1 MRESSPSRKPEP
13 SLQSSRLTGAASQ
26 PSRGARAQQSR
37 VPRSSQGDRAS
48 KANRPSRSAA
58 SSSAQARSSS
68 RTSSRSRQDAPSGRA
83 ASSSRA
89 VRGQKGR
96 NAALPVSTG
105 RKAELGS
112 VRVEA
117 DRRKERRSGK
127 NARALDRSSVKTSG
141 RRGAGSARN
150 IGSSGNSLVSA
161 LAGNRIA
168 LVALVAVLLFGGGF
182 LVDWALNHGRVHS
195 GVFVGDVDLSGKKI
209 DEAERLIEE
218 RYGSLLEN
226 TRVVIFA
233 SDEAARTVD
242 VDEEIA
248 QEEALAEQVS
258 VEEAREN
265 KKLWWT
271 NAEQLGV
278 ALPSEELAEQA
289 YQVGRGDG
297 GSIARLKA
305 LFAERVIPIGAS
317 YNEERFEEL
326 ASDIDL
332 TIGDPRVDF
341 DVAVE
346 EGEARLVE
354 GHDGYMVNR
363 DAFRASLDAAFFS
376 DAVPDA
382 SFTASVEY
390 APLRITRDQAQTAC
404 DYANSALSTEVSFAY
419 GDQSWT
425 TSRVELGSWLT
436 TEVKAVKNGYALDL
450 LLDDAKAKPSLLS
463 NIHWENAERAIAVDF
478 EEADGTVS
486 VLTDGTVEVPQLEE
500 AVSLLDDALFS
511 AYRESAGVPAGK
523 VEASSD
529 SISVEGGVCAVTV
542 ANGLAPES
550 MTFDEALG
558 FGLVSEVSSFTTEY
572 VNSSSTENRRHNIH
586 HAADIINNSIVQ
598 SGGGTWSFNERVGEC
613 TTEAGFLGAGAIVNG
628 EYDDA
633 VGGGIC
639 QVATTVFNSIYE
651 GGYPIV
657 RRYNHSLYIASYPTG
672 RDAAIAY
679 PDLDLVWR
687 NDSTSDV
694 LMRCSYTDSSLTV
707 SLYSVDQGYVVS
719 STTGDWAEGEAY
731 STKTV
736 VDEKAKPGSSRV
748 ETAGRNGR
756 KITVHRIVKDAA
768 GNVLIDDSFTSNY
781 APVTEV
787 IVKGPDAVE
796 GAEVSGEED
805 AA

>member
-1 MRESSPSRKPEP
+1 M
-13 SLQSSRLTGAASQ
+13 
-26 PSRGARAQQSR
+26 
-37 VPRSSQGDRAS
+37 
-48 KANRPSRSAA
+48 
-58 SSSAQARSSS
+58 
-68 RTSSRSRQDAPSGRA
+68 
-83 ASSSRA
+83 
-89 VRGQKGR
+89 
-96 NAALPVSTG
+96 
-105 RKAELGS
+105 
-112 VRVEA
+112 RVEA

-127 NARALDRSSVKTSG
+127 NAREHDRGNVKTPG
-141 RRGAGSARN
+141 RRGAGSARS
-150 IGSSGNSLVSA
+150 IGSSGKSLVSA

-168 LVALVAVLLFGGGF
+168 LVALVVVLLFGGGF
-182 LVDWALNHGRVHS
+182 LVDWALNHDRVYS
-195 GVFVGDVDLSGKKI
+195 GVFVGDVDLSGKKV
-209 DEAERLIEE
+209 DEAEHLIEQ
-218 RYGSLLEN
+218 RYGSSLES
-226 TRVVIFA
+226 TRVIIFA
-233 SDEAARTVD
+233 SDEAAKTVD

-271 NAEQLGV
+271 NAEQLG
-278 ALPSEELAEQA
+278 AELPSAELAEQA

-297 GSIARLKA
+297 GPIARLKA
-305 LFAERVIPIGAS
+305 LFADRVLPVGAS
-317 YNEERFEEL
+317 YDEELLEEL
-326 ASDIDL
+326 ACDIDL

-354 GHDGYMVNR
+354 GHDGYMTNR
-363 DAFRASLDAAFFS
+363 DAFRASLDDAFFS
-376 DAVPDA
+376 GAAPDA
-382 SFTASVEY
+382 SFTATVEY
-390 APLRITRDQAQTAC
+390 APLRIARDQAQAAC
-404 DYANSALSTEVSFAY
+404 DYANSALSTEASFVY
-419 GDQSWT
+419 EDQSWT
-425 TSRVELGSWLT
+425 ASRVDLGSWLT
-436 TEVKAVKNGYALDL
+436 TEVKTVKGGYALDL
-450 LLDDAKAKPSLLS
+450 LLDGAKAKPDLLS
-463 NIHWENAERAIAVDF
+463 NIHWESAKQAIAVDF
-478 EEADGTVS
+478 EEADGVVS
-486 VLTDGTVEVPQLEE
+486 VRTDGTVEVPQLDD
-500 AVSLLDDALFS
+500 AVLLLDDALFS
-511 AYRESAGVPAGK
+511 AYRVSAGVPAEK
-523 VEASSD
+523 VGASSD
-529 SISVEGGVCAVTV
+529 LISIGEDVCTVTV

-550 MTFDEALG
+550 MTFEEALG

-687 NDSTSDV
+687 NDSASDV

-736 VDEKAKPGSSRV
+736 VDETAKPGSSRV

-756 KITVHRIVKDAA
+756 KITVHRTVKDAA

-796 GAEVSGEED
+796 GAEASGEGD

>member
-1 MRESSPSRKPEP
+1 MEP
-13 SLQSSRLTGAASQ
+13 SHHA
-26 PSRGARAQQSR
+26 
-37 VPRSSQGDRAS
+37 
-48 KANRPSRSAA
+48 
-58 SSSAQARSSS
+58 
-68 RTSSRSRQDAPSGRA
+68 
-83 ASSSRA
+83 
-89 VRGQKGR
+89 
-96 NAALPVSTG
+96 
-105 RKAELGS
+105 
-112 VRVEA
+112 
-117 DRRKERRSGK
+117 RSGK
-127 NARALDRSSVKTSG
+127 NDRGGARGPRSGPSGSKKSVSAVSSLFG
-141 RRGAGSARN
+141 LLARN
-150 IGSSGNSLVSA
+150 RIVAVA
-161 LAGNRIA
+161 LL
-168 LVALVAVLLFGGGF
+168 LVALLGVGA
-182 LVDWALNHGRVHS
+182 LVDFGINHNRIYS
-195 GVFVGDVDLSGKKI
+195 GVFVGDVDLSGKNT
-209 DEAERLIEE
+209 DEAARLVEE
-218 RYGSLLEN
+218 RYGSSLES

-233 SDEAARTVD
+233 NDEAARTVD

-271 NAEQLGV
+271 NAERLGA
-278 ALPSEELAEQA
+278 ALPSEELAERA

-297 GSIARLKA
+297 GPLARLKA
-305 LFAERVIPIGAS
+305 LFSDRVIPIGAS
-317 YNEERFEEL
+317 YDEELLEEL
-326 ASDIDL
+326 ACDVDL

-363 DAFRASLDAAFFS
+363 DAFRDSLDTAFFS
-376 DAVPDA
+376 GAAPDA

-404 DYANSALSTEVSFAY
+404 DYANSALSAEVSFAY

-425 TSRVELGSWLT
+425 APRVELGSWLT
-436 TEVKAVKNGYALDL
+436 TEVKTVKNGYALDL
-450 LLDDAKAKPSLLS
+450 LLDGAEAKPDLLS
-463 NIHWENAERAIAVDF
+463 NIHWESAEKAIAVDF
-478 EEADGTVS
+478 EEADGVVS
-486 VLTDGTVEVPQLEE
+486 VLTDGTVEVPQLDE
-500 AVSLLDDALFS
+500 AVLLLDNALFS
-511 AYRESAGVPAGK
+511 AYRGNAGVPKEK
-523 VEASSD
+523 VDVSSD
-529 SISVEGGVCAVTV
+529 LLSVEGDVYAVTV

-598 SGGGTWSFNERVGEC
+598 SDGGTWSFNDRVGEC

-736 VDEKAKPGSSRV
+736 VDETAKPGSSRV

-768 GNVLIDDSFTSNY
+768 ENVLIDDSFTSNY

-796 GAEVSGEED
+796 GTEASGEGD